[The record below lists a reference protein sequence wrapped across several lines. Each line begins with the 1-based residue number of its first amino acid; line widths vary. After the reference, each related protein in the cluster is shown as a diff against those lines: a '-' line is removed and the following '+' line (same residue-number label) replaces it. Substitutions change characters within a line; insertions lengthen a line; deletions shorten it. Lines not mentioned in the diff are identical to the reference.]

1 MAARRLLVSGRV
13 QGVFYRNW
21 TVAEARALG
30 LAGWVRNLR
39 SGDVEI
45 LAIGPEQ
52 VIGALAALCRT
63 GPPGARV
70 DQVRVEPAEEEPLDT
85 FEKRYEAG
93 AHGPVC

>member
-39 SGDVEI
+39 SGEVEI
-45 LAIGPEQ
+45 LAAGEEAALD
-52 VIGALAALCRT
+52 ALAERCRR
-63 GPPGARV
+63 GPPAARV
-70 DQVRVEPAEEEPLDT
+70 DAVKIEEAEPPEPLAG
-85 FEKRYEAG
+85 FEKRPTA
-93 AHGPVC
+93 